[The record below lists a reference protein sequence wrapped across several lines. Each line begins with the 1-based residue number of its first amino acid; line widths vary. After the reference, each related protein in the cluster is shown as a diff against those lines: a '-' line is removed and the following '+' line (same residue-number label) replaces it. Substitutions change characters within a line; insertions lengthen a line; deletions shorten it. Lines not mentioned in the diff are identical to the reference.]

1 MRLTDT
7 RRPDKDDIF
16 PCRYPIQSYQFSD
29 DTRIQ
34 RRRRDISKSGD
45 RGLEGK
51 MCLHLRQFD
60 AIGIAVVVKSGLVCK
75 IAFRGT
81 AGDGR

>member
-16 PCRYPIQSYQFSD
+16 PRRYPIQSYQFSD

-34 RRRRDISKSGD
+34 RGLEGHIKVVD
-45 RGLEGK
+45 RGLKGK
-51 MCLHLRQFD
+51 MCPHLRQFD
-60 AIGIAVVVKSGLVCK
+60 ASALPLS
-75 IAFRGT
+75 
-81 AGDGR
+81 